1 MSSRFFLLFG
11 LASLLLVV
19 IESHSGDH
27 HHIDFSY
34 LGWNGP
40 QKWGS
45 LSPNYAECAKGKAQ
59 SPINIITKEVIKN
72 NKLKP
77 LVRHYHSTNATLIN
91 NGFNIGMKYNHDVG
105 VVSID
110 GKNHTLLQMHWHT
123 PSEHRIDDQQFP
135 AELHLVHMSDQGELA
150 VVAILF
156 KYGNSDPLLSKLKLE
171 LEEIKKEKEEK
182 EEEGWVSI
190 EKVNINKYL
199 YLMRRKKM
207 MMYLRYMGSLTTPP
221 CSENVVWNILTKV
234 MSISKEQVD
243 LLHAP
248 LDSAYKSNCR
258 PPQPLNGRIVQ
269 LYNNS

>member
-1 MSSRFFLLFG
+1 M
-11 LASLLLVV
+11 
-19 IESHSGDH
+19 
-27 HHIDFSY
+27 
-34 LGWNGP
+34 
-40 QKWGS
+40 GS
-45 LSPNYAECAKGKAQ
+45 LSPKYAECAKGKAQ

-77 LVRHYHSTNATLIN
+77 LVSHYHSTNATLIN

-105 VVSID
+105 VVNID

-123 PSEHRIDDQQFP
+123 PSEHRIDGQQFP
-135 AELHLVHMSDQGELA
+135 AELHLVHMSDQGEA

-156 KYGNSDPLLSKLKLE
+156 KYGNSDDPLLSKLKVE

-190 EKVNINKYL
+190 EKVNINNYYDLKKKY
-199 YLMRRKKM
+199 Y
-207 MMYLRYMGSLTTPP
+207 YLRYMGSLTTPP
-221 CSENVVWNILTKV
+221 CSENVVWNILTNV

-248 LDSAYKSNCR
+248 LDSAYKTNCR

-269 LYNNS
+269 LAVHADDDHDTISLFN